1 MKFVSPSLLREN
13 SNSLVVEML
22 TAISYCC
29 KVRSFVSTLRVLQ
42 YRNGQALLRHPVF
55 EYFRLLLII
64 AAQHFGFV
72 YSIVSG

>member
-29 KVRSFVSTLRVLQ
+29 KVRSFVSTSLRVLQ
-42 YRNGQALLRHPVF
+42 YGNGQALLGHPV
-55 EYFRLLLII
+55 LLPR
-64 AAQHFGFV
+64 
-72 YSIVSG
+72 SILALFTV